1 MIDFEH
7 VSKQYK
13 HNAKPAL
20 EDVNFH
26 VDDGEFVF
34 LLGHSGAGKS
44 TLLKLILR
52 EETPTEGRVL
62 VNGQDVAR
70 LRRRKIPYLRR
81 QMGIIFQDF
90 RLIPTMTVY
99 ENIAFAMHVTNIGH
113 KQIKERVNYMLE
125 LVHLE
130 DKAKVYPDLLSGGEQ
145 QRVAVARA
153 LAHAPKLVIA
163 DEPTGN
169 IDPELSLEMMELLE
183 RVSEMGITVLVVTH
197 EHELVRHFDRRVVT
211 LSGGHIISDVP
222 TGSMIPHP
230 ARRPE
235 GTGNGGVAGMMKP
248 STFGFLVVRGVR
260 NLGKHWAMTIACIAS
275 LSVCMTLNTFAT
287 LAEVNVD
294 SMVNYLGQQNE
305 MVVYVDPEADDATI
319 QTVGER
325 ITATPGVSR
334 VQYMSKEDVLN
345 QYRGY
350 MADYAVLLDEF
361 ENDNPFKA
369 NYRVSLADLSQM
381 QAMSQ
386 NFQSIPGVYSV
397 TAPIEMTQTFVE
409 VQRAVTKVGQI
420 VILVLMAVSIITVGS
435 TIRLSVF
442 ARRREI
448 EIMKYVG
455 ATNHLVTLPFFVEGL
470 TMGLIS
476 GAITSVA
483 GIFGYAYIVQASSTL
498 GGLWQLLMGTA
509 MVPVDAVWPTILTYS
524 LAGGALVGA
533 LGSMFSIRKHLNV

>member
-1 MIDFEH
+1 
-7 VSKQYK
+7 
-13 HNAKPAL
+13 
-20 EDVNFH
+20 
-26 VDDGEFVF
+26 
-34 LLGHSGAGKS
+34 
-44 TLLKLILR
+44 
-52 EETPTEGRVL
+52 
-62 VNGQDVAR
+62 
-70 LRRRKIPYLRR
+70 
-81 QMGIIFQDF
+81 
-90 RLIPTMTVY
+90 
-99 ENIAFAMHVTNIGH
+99 
-113 KQIKERVNYMLE
+113 
-125 LVHLE
+125 
-130 DKAKVYPDLLSGGEQ
+130 
-145 QRVAVARA
+145 
-153 LAHAPKLVIA
+153 
-163 DEPTGN
+163 
-169 IDPELSLEMMELLE
+169 
-183 RVSEMGITVLVVTH
+183 
-197 EHELVRHFDRRVVT
+197 
-211 LSGGHIISDVP
+211 
-222 TGSMIPHP
+222 
-230 ARRPE
+230 
-235 GTGNGGVAGMMKP
+235 MMKP

-319 QTVGER
+319 QSVGER

-409 VQRAVTKVGQI
+409 VQQAVTKVGQI

-455 ATNHLVTLPFFVEGL
+455 ATNRMVTLPFFVEGL

-476 GAITSVA
+476 GILTAAVSLGCYTYVVNAA
-483 GIFGYAYIVQASSTL
+483 GGL
-498 GGLWQLLMGTA
+498 GGIWQMLMGRA
-509 MVPVDAVWPTILTYS
+509 LVPVANVLPTIVVTS
-524 LAGGALVGA
+524 LLSGAIVGGVG
-533 LGSMFSIRKHLNV
+533 STFSIRKHLNV

>member
-1 MIDFEH
+1 
-7 VSKQYK
+7 
-13 HNAKPAL
+13 
-20 EDVNFH
+20 
-26 VDDGEFVF
+26 
-34 LLGHSGAGKS
+34 
-44 TLLKLILR
+44 
-52 EETPTEGRVL
+52 
-62 VNGQDVAR
+62 
-70 LRRRKIPYLRR
+70 
-81 QMGIIFQDF
+81 
-90 RLIPTMTVY
+90 
-99 ENIAFAMHVTNIGH
+99 
-113 KQIKERVNYMLE
+113 
-125 LVHLE
+125 
-130 DKAKVYPDLLSGGEQ
+130 
-145 QRVAVARA
+145 
-153 LAHAPKLVIA
+153 
-163 DEPTGN
+163 
-169 IDPELSLEMMELLE
+169 
-183 RVSEMGITVLVVTH
+183 
-197 EHELVRHFDRRVVT
+197 
-211 LSGGHIISDVP
+211 
-222 TGSMIPHP
+222 
-230 ARRPE
+230 
-235 GTGNGGVAGMMKP
+235 MMKP

-319 QTVGER
+319 QSVGER

-455 ATNHLVTLPFFVEGL
+455 ATNRMVTLPFFVEGL

-476 GAITSVA
+476 GILTAAVSLGCYTYVVNAA
-483 GIFGYAYIVQASSTL
+483 GGL
-498 GGLWQLLMGTA
+498 GGIWQMLMGRA
-509 MVPVDAVWPTILTYS
+509 LVPVANVLPTIVVTS
-524 LAGGALVGA
+524 LLSGAIVGGVG
-533 LGSMFSIRKHLNV
+533 STFSIRKHLNV

>member
-1 MIDFEH
+1 
-7 VSKQYK
+7 
-13 HNAKPAL
+13 
-20 EDVNFH
+20 
-26 VDDGEFVF
+26 
-34 LLGHSGAGKS
+34 
-44 TLLKLILR
+44 
-52 EETPTEGRVL
+52 
-62 VNGQDVAR
+62 
-70 LRRRKIPYLRR
+70 
-81 QMGIIFQDF
+81 
-90 RLIPTMTVY
+90 
-99 ENIAFAMHVTNIGH
+99 
-113 KQIKERVNYMLE
+113 
-125 LVHLE
+125 
-130 DKAKVYPDLLSGGEQ
+130 
-145 QRVAVARA
+145 
-153 LAHAPKLVIA
+153 
-163 DEPTGN
+163 
-169 IDPELSLEMMELLE
+169 
-183 RVSEMGITVLVVTH
+183 
-197 EHELVRHFDRRVVT
+197 
-211 LSGGHIISDVP
+211 
-222 TGSMIPHP
+222 
-230 ARRPE
+230 
-235 GTGNGGVAGMMKP
+235 MMKP

-319 QTVGER
+319 QSVGER

-455 ATNHLVTLPFFVEGL
+455 ATNRMVTLPFFVEGL

-476 GAITSVA
+476 GILTAAVSLGCYSYVVNAA
-483 GIFGYAYIVQASSTL
+483 GGL
-498 GGLWQLLMGTA
+498 GGIWQMLMGRA
-509 MVPVDAVWPTILTYS
+509 LVPVANVLPTIVVTS
-524 LAGGALVGA
+524 LLSGAIVGGV
-533 LGSMFSIRKHLNV
+533 GSMFSLRKHLNV

>member
-1 MIDFEH
+1 
-7 VSKQYK
+7 
-13 HNAKPAL
+13 
-20 EDVNFH
+20 
-26 VDDGEFVF
+26 
-34 LLGHSGAGKS
+34 
-44 TLLKLILR
+44 
-52 EETPTEGRVL
+52 
-62 VNGQDVAR
+62 
-70 LRRRKIPYLRR
+70 
-81 QMGIIFQDF
+81 
-90 RLIPTMTVY
+90 
-99 ENIAFAMHVTNIGH
+99 
-113 KQIKERVNYMLE
+113 
-125 LVHLE
+125 
-130 DKAKVYPDLLSGGEQ
+130 
-145 QRVAVARA
+145 
-153 LAHAPKLVIA
+153 
-163 DEPTGN
+163 
-169 IDPELSLEMMELLE
+169 
-183 RVSEMGITVLVVTH
+183 
-197 EHELVRHFDRRVVT
+197 
-211 LSGGHIISDVP
+211 
-222 TGSMIPHP
+222 
-230 ARRPE
+230 
-235 GTGNGGVAGMMKP
+235 MKP
-248 STFGFLVVRGVR
+248 SAFAFLTRRGVR

-319 QTVGER
+319 QSVGER

-397 TAPIEMTQTFVE
+397 TAPIEMTQTFVQ
-409 VQRAVTKVGQI
+409 VQRAVTKVGQG
-420 VILVLMAVSIITVGS
+420 VVLVLMAVSIITVGS

-455 ATNHLVTLPFFVEGL
+455 ATNGLVTLPFVVEGL
-470 TMGLIS
+470 AMGLIS
-476 GAITSVA
+476 GALTAAVTV
-483 GIFGYAYIVQASSTL
+483 GAYSYMVQASDGL
-498 GGLWQLLMGTA
+498 GGVWQMIMGQA
-509 MVPVDAVWPTILTYS
+509 LVPVSAVWPTILTYS
-524 LAGGALVGA
+524 LAGGAIVGG